1 MCEWQTKTTYDMI
14 SASYLRWHEIYQY
27 VSCPHTLHLSF
38 KSTCISQK
46 LCTHNT
52 YYQISMVYINLVK
65 SVRLG
70 KIYFIMVLSTSI
82 KTEKQRNALNKQEGK
97 FQEQRC
103 KRKWKCFKQCNWYHK
118 PSVIFSY
125 FKIFFLFNYWNYYF
139 WNGESKYHFS
149 YVEILLYKYDGNH
162 VL

>member
-82 KTEKQRNALNKQEGK
+82 KTEKQRNALNKLEGK
-97 FQEQRC
+97 FHEQRC
-103 KRKWKCFKQCNWYHK
+103 KRKENTLNNVTDIINQVLYFLILKFFFF
-118 PSVIFSY
+118 SITEIIIFGLVSPNI
-125 FKIFFLFNYWNYYF
+125 IFLML
-139 WNGESKYHFS
+139 KYC
-149 YVEILLYKYDGNH
+149 YTNMMVYH

>member
-1 MCEWQTKTTYDMI
+1 MCFMP
-14 SASYLRWHEIYQY
+14 SYI
-27 VSCPHTLHLSF
+27 TFSF

-65 SVRLG
+65 SVRIG

-97 FQEQRC
+97 F
-103 KRKWKCFKQCNWYHK
+103 
-118 PSVIFSY
+118 
-125 FKIFFLFNYWNYYF
+125 
-139 WNGESKYHFS
+139 
-149 YVEILLYKYDGNH
+149 
-162 VL
+162 